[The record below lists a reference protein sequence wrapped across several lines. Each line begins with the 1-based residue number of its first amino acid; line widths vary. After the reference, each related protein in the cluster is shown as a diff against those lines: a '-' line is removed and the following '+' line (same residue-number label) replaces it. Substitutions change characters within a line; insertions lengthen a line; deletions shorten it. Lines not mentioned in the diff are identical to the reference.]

1 MKPKNFISKLDEE
14 KIVASIGAAEMK
26 TSGEIRVYI
35 SRKNREDALAAAQ
48 NRFEKLGM
56 TKTKLRN
63 AVLIFLAPRSQKF
76 AVIGDTGIHQ
86 ICGNEFWK
94 GISEKMT
101 GLLREGQFTEAILA
115 GINEAADA
123 LAKHFPRL
131 PDDTDELPNQIIR
144 D

>member
-14 KIVASIGAAEMK
+14 KIVAAIGAAEMK
-26 TSGEIRVYI
+26 TSGEIRVYM
-35 SRKNREDALAAAQ
+35 SNKHLYDSLDAAVK
-48 NRFEKLGM
+48 RFEKLGM
-56 TKTKLRN
+56 TKTKLHN

-86 ICGNEFWK
+86 VCGNEFWK

-101 GLLREGQFTEAILA
+101 SLLKEGQFTEAILA
-115 GINEAADA
+115 GIGEAADA
-123 LAKHFPRL
+123 LAKHFPQS

>member
-14 KIVASIGAAEMK
+14 KIVAAIGAAEMK

-76 AVIGDTGIHQ
+76 AIVGDTGSHQ
-86 ICGNEFWK
+86 ICGNEVWK